1 MRSTCNRLSAL
12 NLVQVASHCRVRGS
26 HVGIWPR
33 GFATSLF
40 GLVLES
46 ASICRTFVVSSQD
59 GSIQVTESEGA
70 LFSTLGS
77 SAWRSR
83 PSYPVGNA

>member
-1 MRSTCNRLSAL
+1 MLGF
-12 NLVQVASHCRVRGS
+12 RGS
-26 HVGIWPR
+26 DVGIWPR

-46 ASICRTFVVSSQD
+46 AGICRTFVVWSQELGFMSE
-59 GSIQVTESEGA
+59 GSIQVTKSWGA

-77 SAWRSR
+77 SAWRGR